1 MFSLYKKSENLMCL
15 VFDSFIEKIWSV
27 SDKPTENRM
36 NRKLLT
42 MLSVC
47 LLLILASLAVAEESV
62 SSLSTL
68 CDAQECACLNF
79 SR

>member
-1 MFSLYKKSENLMCL
+1 MK
-15 VFDSFIEKIWSV
+15 
-27 SDKPTENRM
+27 
-36 NRKLLT
+36 RKLLT

-68 CDAQECACLNF
+68 CDAQECACLKF
-79 SR
+79 QPLKKSYFTLVSCASMWSDLYTPVDWSF